1 MKVHVRVY
9 GLLKEDDAI
18 DFEKE
23 CRVSFYSYN
32 GETELW
38 IDFGNLP
45 EFQSRP
51 MGMIRVKMNKKELE
65 ELIKEILKKREK
77 A

>member
-1 MKVHVRVY
+1 MKAHVRIY

-23 CRVSFYSYN
+23 CKVSFYSYN
-32 GETELW
+32 GEIELW
-38 IDFGNLP
+38 IDFGNFP

-51 MGMIRVKMNKKELE
+51 IGMIRVKMSKKELE
-65 ELIKEILKKREK
+65 EFKSEINGAKL
-77 A
+77 